1 MAMDDLLRT
10 LRISASGMKAQGT
23 RLRVISE
30 NVANANSLPT
40 QPGGLPYRRKVV
52 TFQNQLD
59 QATGVNMVRVD
70 RIKTDLSDFQQRYD
84 PSHPAADANGYVLA
98 PNVSTLVEMS
108 DMREAQ
114 RSYEAN
120 LNVIK
125 ASKSMLQ
132 ETIGLMR

>member
-1 MAMDDLLRT
+1 MDELLRT

-30 NVANANSLPT
+30 NIANADSLPT
-40 QPGGLPYRRKVV
+40 QPGQMPYRRKVV
-52 TFQNQLD
+52 TFRNQLD
-59 QATGVNMVRVD
+59 QAIGVNTVRVD
-70 RIKTDLSDFQQRYD
+70 RIQTDRSEFQQRYD
-84 PSHPAADANGYVLA
+84 PNHPAADANGYVLA
-98 PNVSTLVEMS
+98 PNVNSLVEMT

-125 ASKSMLQ
+125 SSKTMLQ

>member
-1 MAMDDLLRT
+1 MDDVLRT
-10 LRISASGMKAQGT
+10 MRISAAGMRTQGT

-40 QPGGLPYRRKVV
+40 APGDLPYRRKTV
-52 TFQNQLD
+52 TFRNELD
-59 QATGVNMVRVD
+59 RATGTALVTVEKIGVD
-70 RIKTDLSDFQQRYD
+70 ASSFSSRYE
-84 PSHPAADANGYVLA
+84 PGHPAADAAGYVLT
-98 PNVSTLVEMS
+98 PNVNTLIEMT

-125 ASKSMLQ
+125 ASKAMLN
-132 ETIGLMR
+132 ETIDVLR

>member
-1 MAMDDLLRT
+1 MDELLRT

-30 NVANANSLPT
+30 NIANADSLPT
-40 QPGGLPYRRKVV
+40 QPGQMPYRRKVV
-52 TFQNQLD
+52 TFRNQLD
-59 QATGVNMVRVD
+59 QAIGVNTVRVD
-70 RIKTDLSDFQQRYD
+70 RIQTDRSEFQQRYD

-98 PNVSTLVEMS
+98 PNVNSLVEMT

-125 ASKSMLQ
+125 SSKTMLQ

>member
-1 MAMDDLLRT
+1 MDDLLRT
-10 LRISASGMKAQGT
+10 LRISSSGMKAQGT

-30 NVANANSLPT
+30 NIANVDSLPT

-52 TFQNQLD
+52 TFRNELD
-59 QATGVNMVRVD
+59 RNIGVNTVQVN
-70 RIKTDLSDFQQRYD
+70 RIRTDTSAFSKRLD
-84 PSHPAADANGYVLA
+84 PSHPAADADGYVLA
-98 PNVSTLVEMS
+98 PNINTLIEMS

-125 ASKSMLQ
+125 SSKSMLQ
-132 ETIGLMR
+132 QTIGLMR

>member
-1 MAMDDLLRT
+1 MDDLLRT

-30 NVANANSLPT
+30 NIANADSLPT
-40 QPGGLPYRRKVV
+40 QPGQLPYRRKVV
-52 TFQNQLD
+52 TFRNQLD
-59 QATGVNMVRVD
+59 QAIGVNTVRVD
-70 RIKTDLSDFQQRYD
+70 RIQTDRSEFQQRYD

-98 PNVSTLVEMS
+98 PNISTLVEMT
-108 DMREAQ
+108 DMKEAQ

-125 ASKSMLQ
+125 SSKTMLQ